1 MDGTITLTIG
11 TTSVLAAKL
20 AECPRAGRAATE
32 RAAVNS
38 LIKAVFGLAAELSH
52 DPHGA
57 PFIEG
62 FEGHI
67 SVTHG
72 GGYALLAIDR
82 EHRIGI
88 DCEAYRPQLQR
99 VASKFLSAGELP
111 VHAASPMALLRAWTI
126 KEAIFKALGDPA
138 LTISQISLP
147 ACIPEEAPTEI
158 RLPRGYAKITV
169 QTVPLPAAP
178 LATLAT
184 LVTLVTPV
192 TAY

>member
-1 MDGTITLTIG
+1 MDGMITLTIG

-20 AECPRAGRAATE
+20 AECPRAGRAVTE

-38 LIKAVFGLAAELSH
+38 LAKAAFGPSAQLAH
-52 DPHGA
+52 DPLGA

-67 SVTHG
+67 SVSHG
-72 GGYALLAIDR
+72 AGYALLAIDR

-99 VASKFLSAGELP
+99 VASKFLSPGELP
-111 VHAASPMALLRAWTI
+111 VHAASPRALLRAWTI
-126 KEAIFKALGDPA
+126 KEAIFKALGDPT

-147 ACIPEEAPTEI
+147 AYLPEETPTEI
-158 RLPRGYAKITV
+158 HLPQGTARIIV

-178 LATLAT
+178 LAALAT
-184 LVTLVTPV
+184 LVTLASV

>member
-38 LIKAVFGLAAELSH
+38 LAKSAFGPSTQLAH

-57 PFIEG
+57 
-62 FEGHI
+62 
-67 SVTHG
+67 
-72 GGYALLAIDR
+72 GYALLAIDR

-88 DCEAYRPQLQR
+88 DCEAFRPQLQR
-99 VASKFLSAGELP
+99 VASKFLSPGELP
-111 VHAASPMALLRAWTI
+111 VHAASPRVLLRAWTI

-147 ACIPEEAPTEI
+147 AYLPEETPTEI
-158 RLPRGYAKITV
+158 HLPQGTARIIV

-178 LATLAT
+178 LAALAT
-184 LVTLVTPV
+184 LVTLASV